1 MRTDFL
7 SFSARGAE
15 ARGQRLVG
23 SPRGQRLAGSS
34 TRGPASKPLHPARPG
49 IAMTV

>member
-7 SFSARGAE
+7 SLLGTGAE

-23 SPRGQRLAGSS
+23 SSARRLGGSWS
-34 TRGPASKPLHPARPG
+34 SVEAAHTTRPG
-49 IAMTV
+49 TATTV

>member
-15 ARGQRLVG
+15 A
-23 SPRGQRLAGSS
+23 RGQRLAGSS